1 MPPAPEQSTA
11 TDVVADGSP
20 SDQPVDDQRRVELAV
35 SGMTCAA
42 CAARVERKL
51 NKLDDVEASVNYATG
66 RAEVAATGTDDAAL
80 KETVRKAG
88 YEAEVVEPFVVAPDS
103 GEASPDEPAEPA
115 DDRRSVAGSAPSAA
129 GPSASEQHSR
139 DLWRRLVVSV
149 ALFIPL
155 ADLSI
160 LFTALPAAR
169 FPGWQWL
176 LVVLALPVAGWAAW
190 PFHRRAATGARHGAA
205 SMDTLVSVGILAAS
219 LWSLYAIFF
228 QDQGAV
234 FQDQQAVDASGIWL
248 LLRSEGAIYL
258 EVAAGVTTFVL
269 AGRYFEARAQRRAG
283 DALRVLAELRAKTV
297 TLVLDDGSQ
306 QEVPL
311 EQLRVGQRF
320 AVRPGAT
327 VATDGR
333 VVEGRAAVDRSSM
346 TGESVPVESAGGDE
360 VTGGT
365 VVRTGRLIVEATRV
379 GADTRLAEMVRLVER
394 AQSGKAAV
402 QRLAD
407 RIAGV
412 FVPVVLVLAALTLA
426 GWLLLDGSVEDA
438 VTAALAVLVI
448 ACPCALGL
456 ATPTALMV
464 ASGRGAQ
471 LGIFIKGYQALE
483 STRSVD
489 TVVLDKTGTVTGGRM
504 SVVDVQ
510 TAPDVD
516 RATVLRLA
524 GALEDASEH
533 AVAAAISD
541 QAKSE
546 VDGLP
551 RVEEFANV
559 PGLGAGGTV
568 EGRDVLAGRAELF
581 RERGWEVSEDVDDR
595 RRRAEDRGRTA
606 VLAGW
611 DGSARAVISLRDE
624 VKPSAAGAV
633 RQLHELGL
641 RTVLLTGDN
650 ATTARVVGDEVGVG
664 EVVAEVLPDQKVE
677 AVRELRSQGRSVAVV
692 GDGVNDAPA
701 LVTAD
706 LGLAVGT
713 GTDVAIDAADM
724 ILVREELTVVPDAL
738 QLARATLRTIR
749 GNLAWAFGY
758 NLAAIP
764 LAAFGLLNPLI
775 AAATMALSS
784 FFVVSNSLRLKKFK

>member
-1 MPPAPEQSTA
+1 MSPTSPTPATV
-11 TDVVADGSP
+11 D
-20 SDQPVDDQRRVELAV
+20 DQQAGDRPADDQRRVELAV

-66 RAEVAATGTDDAAL
+66 RAEVAAAGTDDAAL
-80 KETVRKAG
+80 TETVRKAG
-88 YEAEVVEPFVVAPDS
+88 YEAEVVEPFAVAPES
-103 GEASPDEPAEPA
+103 GEVSPDEPAGPA
-115 DDRRSVAGSAPSAA
+115 DDQRSDAGSAA
-129 GPSASEQHSR
+129 GPSASAQHSR

-205 SMDTLVSVGILAAS
+205 SMDTLVSVGIIAAS
-219 LWSLYAIFF
+219 LWSLYAMFS
-228 QDQGAV
+228 
-234 FQDQQAVDASGIWL
+234 QDQQAVDSSGIWL

-346 TGESVPVESAGGDE
+346 TGESVPVESAEGDE

-412 FVPVVLVLAALTLA
+412 FVPVVLVLAVLTLA
-426 GWLLLDGSVEDA
+426 GWLLLNGSVEDA

-504 SVVDVQ
+504 SVVDVE

-516 RATVLRLA
+516 RASVLRLA
-524 GALEDASEH
+524 GALEGASEH

-551 RVEEFANV
+551 RVAEFANV

-581 RERGWEVSEDVDDR
+581 RERGWEVPEDLDER

-611 DGSARAVISLRDE
+611 DGSARAMIALRDE
-624 VKPSAAGAV
+624 VKPSAAEAV
-633 RQLHELGL
+633 RQLHEIGL

-701 LVTAD
+701 MVTAD

-764 LAAFGLLNPLI
+764 LAAVGLLNPLI

-784 FFVVSNSLRLKKFK
+784 FFVVSNSLRLKKFG

>member
-115 DDRRSVAGSAPSAA
+115 DDQRSDAGSAPSAA

-327 VATDGR
+327 VVTDGR

-346 TGESVPVESAGGDE
+346 TGESVPVESAVGDE

-551 RVEEFANV
+551 RVAEFANV

-568 EGRDVLAGRAELF
+568 DDREVLAGRAELF
-581 RERGWEVSEDVDDR
+581 RERGWEVPEDVDER

-611 DGSARAVISLRDE
+611 DGSARAVIALRDE

>member
-1 MPPAPEQSTA
+1 MTSTA
-11 TDVVADGSP
+11 TDQAAD
-20 SDQPVDDQRRVELAV
+20 DQPSADDQRRVELAV

-51 NKLDDVEASVNYATG
+51 NKLDDVQASVNYATA
-66 RAEVAATGTDDAAL
+66 RAEVTAAGTDDAAL
-80 KETVRKAG
+80 KETVRRAG
-88 YEAEVVEPFVVAPDS
+88 YDAELIEPFASAGTDVGSADAPDS
-103 GEASPDEPAEPA
+103 DDQRGSGVDAAS
-115 DDRRSVAGSAPSAA
+115 GPSAA
-129 GPSASEQHSR
+129 SEQSR
-139 DLWRRLVVSV
+139 DLWRRLVVAV

-160 LFTALPAAR
+160 LFTVQPAAR
-169 FPGWQWL
+169 FPGWQWV

-190 PFHRRAATGARHGAA
+190 PFHRRAAANARRGAS

-219 LWSLYAIFF
+219 AWSLYAMFV
-228 QDQGAV
+228 QDER
-234 FQDQQAVDASGIWL
+234 AVDASGIWL

-283 DALRVLAELRAKTV
+283 DALHVLAELRAKTV
-297 TLVLDDGSQ
+297 TLLLDDGSQ
-306 QEVPL
+306 QELPL

-320 AVRPGAT
+320 VVRPGAT
-327 VATDGR
+327 IATDGR
-333 VVEGRAAVDRSSM
+333 VVEGRADVDRSSM
-346 TGESVPVESAGGDE
+346 TGESVPVESSERDQ

-365 VVRTGRLIVEATRV
+365 VVRTGRLIVEATSV

-407 RIAGV
+407 RIAGF
-412 FVPVVLVLAALTLA
+412 FVPAVFALAALTFA
-426 GWLLLDGSVEDA
+426 GWLVLAGSVEDA

-504 SVVDVQ
+504 SVVDVD

-516 RATVLRLA
+516 RATALRLT

-533 AVAAAISD
+533 AVATAISE

-546 VDGLP
+546 VDDLP
-551 RVEEFANV
+551 GVGEFTNV
-559 PGLGAGGTV
+559 PGLGASGTV

-581 RERGWEVSEDVDDR
+581 RERGWAVPEELDHR
-595 RRRAEDRGRTA
+595 RRQWEGRGRTT

-611 DGSARAVISLRDE
+611 DGTARVVLALSDE
-624 VKPSAAGAV
+624 VKPSAAEAV
-633 RQLHELGL
+633 RQLHGIGL

-650 ATTARVVGDEVGVG
+650 ATTAHVVGEEVGVG
-664 EVVAEVLPDQKVE
+664 EVVSEVLPDQKVE
-677 AVRELRSQGRSVAVV
+677 VVQRLRSQGRAVAMV

-701 LVTAD
+701 MVTAD

-724 ILVREELTVVPDAL
+724 ILVRDELTVVPDAL
-738 QLARATLRTIR
+738 GLARATLRTIR
-749 GNLAWAFGY
+749 GNLMWAFGY

-764 LAAFGLLNPLI
+764 LAAVGLLNPLI

-784 FFVVSNSLRLKKFK
+784 FFVVSNSLRLKKFQSR